1 MEIWMRNKIIF
12 VLTIILLYGVI
23 TSAQNVGALSG
34 TVLDSINRQP
44 IEFTSISII
53 KISDSTAVTGTM
65 TDSKGRFEIDEI
77 PFGNY
82 FLRISSVGYITRN
95 TSVYSI
101 TSKSREINVGTVF
114 LIGTE
119 VNLDEIAV
127 TSNKIMLNNSIDRK
141 VYNVQMD
148 IMSKTGTA
156 SELLQN
162 IPSIQVDIDGNVSLR
177 GSTNVLILING
188 RTSPL
193 MGKTRADVLQQMPA
207 NSIERIEVITNPSAK
222 YKPDGTSGIINIVMK
237 KEIGSGLNGN
247 ITASLGNQGRYNGN
261 TTLNYKPGQINYFG
275 SLSIR
280 QDDRN
285 IISSDTRTQFDN
297 GSNISG
303 FYKNNSTSVSRPL
316 SRGGMLGF
324 DYNIDK
330 SNSLGITGNYFYRGF
345 TRNDISTYILRDQ
358 NQTVTTD
365 YDRSRL
371 DPEYEKEGD
380 ITAYFQ
386 HNFTGEDHKIRFEI
400 NDSYA
405 PEVEDN
411 HYANT
416 YRTPSVYNEYD
427 NTLIKNDEYKLQL
440 LAEYSNP
447 ISESATFESG
457 YSGELNKRDMNF
469 FGEAFD
475 PIQQKFVT
483 DVVKTNHFIY
493 NEDIHAVY
501 ATYSN
506 SLGSFGVLGG
516 LRAEGS
522 FIKANLVSMGNI
534 ITNNYFNFY
543 PTLHLSY
550 KLSELM
556 QLQLN
561 YSKRANRPEG
571 EDLNPFPE
579 YQDPRNI
586 RAGNPNLRPEF
597 IHSIEFG
604 FQWQND
610 FLTIV
615 PSIFYRNRYNGITTI
630 TKTINDTTLLT
641 TRENLSSD
649 QSAGLEIVFS
659 GGYGNFVTANL
670 SANAFYET
678 IDASNLG
685 FSNNKSTI
693 TYSGNMSCNINLTST
708 TMLQIN
714 SNYRSARLSP
724 QGEFKPSFVFN
735 LGMRQDLLDD
745 QLSVVFTI
753 SDIFKTFNREMNLD
767 TSFMKQY
774 TSNSRDSRIMYLG
787 VTYHLGKPSKK
798 AKEKAI
804 QYDNGN

>member
-1 MEIWMRNKIIF
+1 MKSKLIFIFIVIIF
-12 VLTIILLYGVI
+12 ILGKN
-23 TSAQNVGALSG
+23 TNAQNFGVLSG
-34 TVLDSINRQP
+34 TVLDSTNHQP
-44 IEFTSISII
+44 IEFASISVI
-53 KISDSTAVTGTM
+53 KISDSSAVTGTM
-65 TDSKGRFEIDEI
+65 TDNKGKFEIPDI

-95 TSVYSI
+95 TSRFSI
-101 TSKSREINVGTVF
+101 TSKNNEINAGSILLT
-114 LIGTE
+114 GTE
-119 VNLDEIAV
+119 VNLDEISV

-156 SELLQN
+156 AELLQN
-162 IPSIQVDIDGNVSLR
+162 IPSVQVDIDGNVSLR

-188 RTSPL
+188 KTSPL

-207 NSIERIEVITNPSAK
+207 NSIEKIEVITNPSAK

-237 KEIGSGLNGN
+237 KEIGTGLNGN
-247 ITASLGNQGRYNGN
+247 ITASIGNQQRYNGN
-261 TTLNYKPGQINYFG
+261 TTLNYKPGKVNYFG
-275 SLSIR
+275 SLSLR

-285 IISSDTRTQFDN
+285 SISSDIRTQYDS

-303 FYKNNSTSVSRPL
+303 FYDNNSKSYSRPL

-330 SNSLGITGNYFYRGF
+330 SNSIGITGNYFYRGF

-365 YDRSRL
+365 YDRSRV

-380 ITAYFQ
+380 VNAYFQ
-386 HNFTGEDHKIRFEI
+386 HNFSGDDHKIRFEI
-400 NDSYA
+400 NDSFS

-411 HYANT
+411 HYTNT
-416 YRTPSVYNEYD
+416 YRVPSIYNEYD
-427 NTLIKNDEYKLQL
+427 NTLIKQDDNKIQL

-447 ISESATFESG
+447 ISESATFEAG
-457 YSGELNKRDMNF
+457 YNGELNKRDMDF
-469 FGEAFD
+469 YGEAFD
-475 PIQQKFVT
+475 PIKQKFVT
-483 DVVKTNHFIY
+483 DNERTNHFIY

-501 ATYSN
+501 TTYSN
-506 SLGSFGVLGG
+506 SFGPLGVLAG
-516 LRAEGS
+516 LRAEQS
-522 FIKANLVSMGNI
+522 FIKANLVSRDNI
-534 ITNNYFNFY
+534 ITNNYFNIY

-550 KLSELM
+550 KLNELM
-556 QLQLN
+556 QIQLN

-586 RAGNPNLRPEF
+586 RAGNPNLKPEF

-604 FQWQND
+604 FQWQTD

-615 PSIFYRNRYNGITTI
+615 PSLFYRNRYNGITTV
-630 TKTINDTTLLT
+630 TKAINDTTLLT
-641 TRENLSSD
+641 TKENLSSD
-649 QSAGLEIVFS
+649 QSAGLEVVFS
-659 GGYGNFVTANL
+659 GGYGNFITTNL
-670 SANAFYET
+670 SGNAFYEK

-693 TYSGNMSCNINLTST
+693 TYSGNMSCNANLTAT

-714 SNYRSARLSP
+714 SNYRSARLTP
-724 QGEFKPSFVFN
+724 QGEFKPSFVVN
-735 LGMRQDLLDD
+735 LGIRQDLFDD
-745 QLSVVFTI
+745 KLSVVFTI

-767 TSFMKQY
+767 TSWMKQN
-774 TSNSRDSRIMYLG
+774 TINSRDSRIMYLG

-798 AKEKAI
+798 AKEKTI

>member
-1 MEIWMRNKIIF
+1 MKSKLIFIFVVIIF
-12 VLTIILLYGVI
+12 ILGKN
-23 TSAQNVGALSG
+23 TNAQNFGVLSG
-34 TVLDSINRQP
+34 TVLDSTNHQP
-44 IEFTSISII
+44 IEFASISVI
-53 KISDSTAVTGTM
+53 KISDSSAVTGTM
-65 TDSKGRFEIDEI
+65 TDNKGRFEIPDI
-77 PFGNY
+77 PVGNY

-95 TSVYSI
+95 TSRFSI
-101 TSKSREINVGTVF
+101 TSKNNEINAGSILLT
-114 LIGTE
+114 GTE
-119 VNLDEIAV
+119 VNLDEISV

-156 SELLQN
+156 AELLQN
-162 IPSIQVDIDGNVSLR
+162 IPSVQVDIDGNVSLR

-188 RTSPL
+188 KTSPL

-207 NSIERIEVITNPSAK
+207 NSIEKIEVITNPSAK

-237 KEIGSGLNGN
+237 KEMGSGLNGN
-247 ITASLGNQGRYNGN
+247 ITASIGNQERYNGN
-261 TTLNYKPGQINYFG
+261 TTLNYKPGKVNYFG
-275 SLSIR
+275 SLSLR

-285 IISSDTRTQFDN
+285 SISSDIRTQYGS

-303 FYKNNSTSVSRPL
+303 FYDNNSKSYSRPL

-330 SNSLGITGNYFYRGF
+330 SNSIGITGNYFYRGF

-365 YDRSRL
+365 YDRSRV

-380 ITAYFQ
+380 VNAYFQ
-386 HNFTGEDHKIRFEI
+386 HNFSGDDHKIRFEI
-400 NDSYA
+400 NDSFS

-411 HYANT
+411 HYTNT
-416 YRTPSVYNEYD
+416 YRVPSIYNEYD
-427 NTLIKNDEYKLQL
+427 NTLIKQDDNKIQL

-447 ISESATFESG
+447 ISESATFEAG
-457 YSGELNKRDMNF
+457 YNGELNKRDMDF
-469 FGEAFD
+469 YGEAFD
-475 PIQQKFVT
+475 PIKQKFVT
-483 DVVKTNHFIY
+483 DIVKTNHFIY

-501 ATYSN
+501 TTYSN
-506 SLGSFGVLGG
+506 SFGPFGILGG
-516 LRAEGS
+516 LRAEQS
-522 FIKANLVSMGNI
+522 FIKANLVSMNNI
-534 ITNNYFNFY
+534 ITNNYFNIY

-550 KLSELM
+550 KLNELM

-586 RAGNPNLRPEF
+586 RAGNPNLKPEF

-604 FQWQND
+604 FQWQTD

-615 PSIFYRNRYNGITTI
+615 PSLFYRNRYNGITTV
-630 TKTINDTTLLT
+630 TKAINDTTLLT

-659 GGYGNFVTANL
+659 GGFGNFITANL
-670 SANAFYET
+670 SGNAFYEK

-685 FSNNKSTI
+685 FSKDKSTI
-693 TYSGNMSCNINLTST
+693 TYSGNMSCNANLSST

-714 SNYRSARLSP
+714 SNYRSSRLTP

-735 LGMRQDLLDD
+735 LGIRQDLFDD
-745 QLSVVFTI
+745 KLSVVFTI
-753 SDIFKTFNREMNLD
+753 SDIFKTLNREMNFD
-767 TSFMKQY
+767 TSWMKQN
-774 TSNSRDSRIMYLG
+774 TINSRDSRIMYLG
-787 VTYHLGKPSKK
+787 ITYHLGKPSKK
-798 AKEKAI
+798 AKEKTI